1 MKPFLLKDHKV
12 DAITAGEEKEGSL
25 QIELDDEPKPG
36 EAWRSVQRKYSRTS
50 IVSMLLMIGKSSLL
64 N

>member
-25 QIELDDEPKPG
+25 QIELQL
-36 EAWRSVQRKYSRTS
+36 SF
-50 IVSMLLMIGKSSLL
+50 IML
-64 N
+64 

>member
-25 QIELDDEPKPG
+25 QIEL
-36 EAWRSVQRKYSRTS
+36 RLSF
-50 IVSMLLMIGKSSLL
+50 IML
-64 N
+64 